1 MKWKMLSMELMKIL
15 SDPRRNKILH
25 LASEEP
31 VTVKKLAEE
40 MNEEPVRLYYHIKML
55 VNADLLEVVETRQ
68 IGNLTEKYY
77 KTINL
82 SDVIYKGNI
91 EEQAEHVDLA
101 LSLLHK
107 RLDPGLHLYQKALE
121 KIREEKK
128 NGKTFKKL
136 PFQVSIDTSS
146 SKMTGQEWRE
156 SIEPIMKAMGKNK
169 DIQDPWP
176 EIPTDVRD
184 DEEGTFQYVLI
195 SYRVEDAEQLG
206 LIKSEED

>member
-1 MKWKMLSMELMKIL
+1 MLSMELMKIL